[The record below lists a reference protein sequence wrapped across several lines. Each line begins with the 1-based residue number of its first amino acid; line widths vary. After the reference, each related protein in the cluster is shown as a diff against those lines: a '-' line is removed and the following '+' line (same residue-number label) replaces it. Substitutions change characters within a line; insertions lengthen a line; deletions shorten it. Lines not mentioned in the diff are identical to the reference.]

1 MKVHEYQA
9 KAILR
14 QSGVPVPRGGL
25 AETPPEAARVAAEI
39 GGPVAVK
46 AQVHAGGRGKAGG
59 IRLASSP
66 AEAERVAGE
75 MLGMRLVTHQ
85 TGPQGVLV
93 RKLLVEEASKIQSE
107 LYLGLVIDRAA
118 EMLVM
123 MASEAGGV
131 DIEEVAARSPE
142 KVLKA
147 YIDPVTGFQPFMGR
161 RLAYG
166 LNLDSGQIRVAGDL
180 MAALYRACVEK
191 DCSLAEINPLAV
203 TGDGRLLALDAKLN
217 FDDSAL
223 YRHPDLVEMRDTSE
237 EASLEVEASRHGIS
251 YIKLDGNI
259 GCMVNGAGLAMATMD
274 VIKLAGG
281 EPANFLDVGGGAS
294 ATQVSNALQIL
305 MADPQVKAVLIN
317 IFGGITRC
325 DVVAQGIL
333 EAAKG
338 LKIGVPVVIRL
349 AGTRVREGMD
359 LLGSSGLPFT
369 LATDLA
375 DGARRAVAAAG

>member
-9 KAILR
+9 KQILGHF
-14 QSGVPVPRGGL
+14 GVPVPRGGL
-25 AETPPEAARVAAEI
+25 AETAAEAAKVAAEI
-39 GGPVAVK
+39 GGTVAVK

-59 IRLASSP
+59 IKLAAGP
-66 AEAERVAGE
+66 VEAEKIASQ

-93 RKLLVEEASKIQSE
+93 RKLLIEEATLIERE
-107 LYLGLVIDRAA
+107 LYLGIVIDRQA
-118 EMLVM
+118 EMPVV
-123 MASEAGGV
+123 MASEAGGM
-131 DIEEVAARSPE
+131 DIEEVAAGSPE
-142 KVLKA
+142 KILRA
-147 YIDPVTGFQPFMGR
+147 YVDPATGFQPFMGR
-161 RLAYG
+161 RLSFG
-166 LNLDSGQIRVAGDL
+166 LGLDAAHVKLAGEI
-180 MAALYRACVEK
+180 MASLYRVFMDK

-217 FDDSAL
+217 FDDNAL
-223 YRHPDLVEMRDTSE
+223 YRHPEIIEMRDTSE
-237 EASLEVEASRHGIS
+237 EAPLEVEASRHGIS
-251 YIKLDGNI
+251 YVKLDGNI

-294 ATQVSNALQIL
+294 AAQVSNALRL
-305 MADPQVKAVLIN
+305 LLADTQVRAVLIN

-338 LKIGVPVVIRL
+338 LKIDVPVVIRL
-349 AGTRVREGMD
+349 AGTRLKEGME
-359 LLGSSGLPFT
+359 LLSTSGLPFT
-369 LATDLA
+369 LATDLS
-375 DGARRAVAAAG
+375 DGARKAV